1 MKKNEKAYEIRITTI
16 ITYST
21 FDVVK
26 KVQAI
31 QTKTLTFFRYV
42 ATSYE
47 YSEEEIDEVKF
58 FLDKEEAIAYWNDAI
73 STQYKIPIPNRA
85 LAIIA

>member
-1 MKKNEKAYEIRITTI
+1 MVNDEEAYEIRISTL

-31 QTKTLTFFRYV
+31 QTKSLTFFRYV
-42 ATSYE
+42 AISYD
-47 YSEEEIDEVKF
+47 YNEEEINEVKF
-58 FLDKEEAIAYWNDAI
+58 FLDREEAIACWNDAI
-73 STQYKIPIPNRA
+73 STHYYIPIPNRA
-85 LAIIA
+85 LAVIA